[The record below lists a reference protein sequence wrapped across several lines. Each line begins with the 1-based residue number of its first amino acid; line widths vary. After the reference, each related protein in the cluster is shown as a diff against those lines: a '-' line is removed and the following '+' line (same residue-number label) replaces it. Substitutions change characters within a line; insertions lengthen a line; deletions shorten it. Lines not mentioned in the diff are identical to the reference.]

1 VLFFYAE
8 LALRLKICFLTSS
21 WPFPSPPLYFE
32 SITQAAAQASVGP
45 GDFLPAH
52 HGDFLARAGG
62 AKSTYCTDR
71 LEAVP
76 LPLALRQ
83 YNLSVSPS
91 GVPSIG
97 SEYTKAIMKRLI
109 EARAGREAGARRMPR
124 YHRHRPTLRDT
135 RQQGPHTGL
144 IPGDRWV
151 PWSWPN
157 WRSNPWPSVRGLAPP
172 ACTKVAQAEGERKIS
187 QCSMGSALLYERN
200 RSGNRSS

>member
-1 VLFFYAE
+1 VSSTSAPYTYLHADQPITTE
-8 LALRLKICFLTSS
+8 PNPICVKSS
-21 WPFPSPPLYFE
+21 KKSILHSFQTLSTPPLHFE
-32 SITQAAAQASVGP
+32 SITQAAAQASLGP

-52 HGDFLARAGG
+52 PGDFLARAGG

-124 YHRHRPTLRDT
+124 YHGHRPTLRDT

-144 IPGDRWV
+144 IPGNRWV

-157 WRSNPWPSVRGLAPP
+157 WRSIP
-172 ACTKVAQAEGERKIS
+172 
-187 QCSMGSALLYERN
+187 
-200 RSGNRSS
+200 